1 MVLLTIT
8 ITITITITMTI
19 HSNLHTYILI
29 YIYSRVCVGGDDIFM
44 VLGACDLYL
53 ELIVE
58 SDLSVLNAS

>member
-1 MVLLTIT
+1 
-8 ITITITITMTI
+8 MTI
-19 HSNLHTYILI
+19 HSNLHAYILI
-29 YIYSRVCVGGDDIFM
+29 YIYSWVCVGGDDIFR

>member
-1 MVLLTIT
+1 MHIFLF
-8 ITITITITMTI
+8 
-19 HSNLHTYILI
+19 TYILEF
-29 YIYSRVCVGGDDIFM
+29 VLGDDIFR